1 MWSNTKAKLRAN
13 FRSCS
18 FSCWEPGNRKKKPC
32 SWKDGIFLKCCC
44 VSSLSSNCPSTE
56 ELNVRLQSSWQ
67 TRRRR
72 RLGPKPTKAPY
83 FTASATVIMRLPLRR
98 SREDGCIYFL
108 ELFSLLG
115 GQKTPHPPYFQY
127 DRDLCFHPEDT
138 FSSSL
143 ECPRH
148 THWPRLVKQH
158 AAICLPPVKNAPT
171 LASFFL
177 PCRPSMSSFI
187 MFLWARPRLLTQTRC
202 NLFNPPLSWA
212 DKAWPPSTLLHL
224 TQPGGTGFFASS
236 PRWAAD
242 AYRSGGFDLK

>member
-1 MWSNTKAKLRAN
+1 
-13 FRSCS
+13 
-18 FSCWEPGNRKKKPC
+18 
-32 SWKDGIFLKCCC
+32 
-44 VSSLSSNCPSTE
+44 
-56 ELNVRLQSSWQ
+56 
-67 TRRRR
+67 
-72 RLGPKPTKAPY
+72 
-83 FTASATVIMRLPLRR
+83 MRLF
-98 SREDGCIYFL
+98 SRALQPVE
-108 ELFSLLG
+108 G
-115 GQKTPHPPYFQY
+115 GTKKNTHPPHFQY

-148 THWPRLVKQH
+148 PHWPGLVKQH

-224 TQPGGTGFFASS
+224 TQPGGDSLFASS